1 MALMCAKAA
10 FNVHLKTPLYWISC
24 KQVEASEQEEKPGD
38 KLVWKSEGA
47 Y

>member
-1 MALMCAKAA
+1 MCAKAA
-10 FNVHLKTPLYWISC
+10 FNVHLKTPLYWISR

-38 KLVWKSEGA
+38 ELVWKSEGA